1 MSSKKKP
8 PNPGE
13 EQLPPESSVEI
24 NAEKDTESSKQTD
37 DRLSILEKE
46 ALKLAE
52 ELFTERDKC
61 LRIMAEYDNFRKR
74 SQKER
79 ESIYSDVRGDTVLK
93 FLPVYDNLE
102 RALKQETADEAYRK
116 GVELIMAQYLEIMEK
131 LGVAEID
138 AGEGTAFDP
147 AVHNAVMHVENESF
161 GENVIVEEFQKGF
174 RLGDKVIRFSV
185 VKVAN

>member
-8 PNPGE
+8 PNPNE
-13 EQLPPESSVEI
+13 EQVTPECSKEQG
-24 NAEKDTESSKQTD
+24 AEKEKQNPEAPETQQG
-37 DRLSILEKE
+37 ILEKE
-46 ALKLAE
+46 AMRLAE

-79 ESIYSDVRGDTVLK
+79 ESTYSDVRGDTVLK

-102 RALKQETADEAYRK
+102 RALNQETEDEAYRK
-116 GVELIMAQYLEIMEK
+116 GVELIMAQYKEILEK
-131 LGVAEID
+131 LGVTEIP
-138 AGEGTAFDP
+138 ASEGTSFDP
-147 AVHNAVMHVENESF
+147 TVHNAVMHTENESL